1 MNLFIK
7 KYWHYLLAL
16 LFALAV
22 LFGLVQRQ
30 SDPYLTSGTKTYR
43 FQKTPASDKTLN
55 QYYQETQ
62 VLGKNL
68 SAPHRISFVAVGDIM
83 LSRNVAQ
90 KIKEAGDPAAPFRN
104 MSAILQSADFSFGNL
119 ETPIVNGSGIIGGHA
134 MVFAAPSSS
143 LAGLIENKFKI
154 LNLANNHALDQNLA
168 GINSTLALLDEKQ
181 LQHIGV
187 GRDQTAAW
195 QPAKI
200 EQDGITSCFLG
211 TSYAS
216 YNDNGKTK
224 NEFVARME
232 DTDKLKAQILGLK
245 PECDFV
251 VVSMHAGTEYTTAP
265 NQAQT
270 NFAHTAIEA
279 GADMVIG
286 AHPHWVQT
294 IEKYQGRY
302 IFYSLGNFVFD
313 QMWSPETREGLAL
326 KISLSRPATEEISL
340 QGQKTPVHLDSV
352 ELLPVVIDD
361 YSTPRPASETESKK
375 ILKKIGQES
384 TLLY

>member
-1 MNLFIK
+1 MATLIK
-7 KYWHYLLAL
+7 KYWQYLFAL

-22 LFGLVQRQ
+22 LFGMAQRQ
-30 SDPYLTSGTKTYR
+30 SDPYLMSSAKTYR
-43 FQKTPASDKTLN
+43 FQKTPANNKTLD

-68 SAPHRISFVAVGDIM
+68 SAPQRVSFIAVGDIM

-90 KIKEAGDPAAPFRN
+90 KIKDAGDPSAPFRN

-119 ETPIVNGSGIIGGHA
+119 ETPIVNGKGIIGGHA
-134 MVFAAPSSS
+134 MIFAAPSSS
-143 LAGLIENKFKI
+143 LAGLVENRFKI
-154 LNLANNHALDQNLA
+154 LSLANNHALDQNLA
-168 GINSTLALLDEKQ
+168 GLESTLALLDQKE
-181 LQHIGV
+181 LQHIGA

-200 EQDGITSCFLG
+200 VQDGITSCFLG

-232 DTDKLKAQILGLK
+232 DTEKLETQILSLK
-245 PECDFV
+245 SDCDFV
-251 VVSMHAGTEYTTAP
+251 IVSMHAGTEYTTQP
-265 NQAQT
+265 NQSQID
-270 NFAHTAIEA
+270 FAHTAIEA

-286 AHPHWVQT
+286 GHPHWIQT
-294 IEKYQGRY
+294 IEKYQGKY
-302 IFYSLGNFVFD
+302 IFYSLGNFIFD
-313 QMWSPETREGLAL
+313 QMWSQETREGLAI
-326 KISLSRPATEEISL
+326 KISLSRPATGEISL
-340 QGQKTPVHLDSV
+340 QGQKTPVRLDSV
-352 ELLPVVIDD
+352 ELLPIIIDD

-375 ILKKIGQES
+375 ILKKIGQ
-384 TLLY
+384 TGNLLY